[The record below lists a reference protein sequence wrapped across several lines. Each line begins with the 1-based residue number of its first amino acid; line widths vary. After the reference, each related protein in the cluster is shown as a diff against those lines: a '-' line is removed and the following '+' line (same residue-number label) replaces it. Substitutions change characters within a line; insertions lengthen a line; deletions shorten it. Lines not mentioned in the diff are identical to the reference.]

1 MTSEGTSNWRDEID
15 PQDATDGKRS
25 CCQDGQHE
33 DVPSAVHGDAHDS
46 PGKMLIQSVTEI
58 LTQSAQ
64 SVKALVSGSGSPVS
78 PEESGEE
85 KTLLQSVGEKIMQ
98 SAQSVKEVVSGSSD
112 SSDSGD
118 GNVVGHEE
126 EKTLVQS
133 VQERIAQTT
142 QSVKEAITGA
152 IAEED
157 VEEKGVL
164 QAVGEKIVQ
173 SAKTVK
179 DAVKGDVHIIP
190 GDDETAEL
198 SILVHT
204 ILD

>member
-1 MTSEGTSNWRDEID
+1 MTSEGTSNWQDEID

-33 DVPSAVHGDAHDS
+33 DVPSAVHEDAQDS

-64 SVKALVSGSGSPVS
+64 SVKALVSGSGSPLS

-112 SSDSGD
+112 SGD

-126 EKTLVQS
+126 EKTLVQL